1 MVGPVLPITRDTV
14 RIFIHVIAA
23 TVWVGGQLTLA
34 ALVPGLRS
42 ISPDAP
48 RAVARR
54 FNQVA
59 WVAYAVLIVTGLW
72 NIAAVDPVWDSD
84 YGHTLMTKIALVAV
98 SGLTAFLHARTTSR
112 AGLAVFG
119 AASGLSALAVIFYA
133 VQLR

>member
-1 MVGPVLPITRDTV
+1 MLPITWDTV

-34 ALVPGLRS
+34 ALVPGLRAVA
-42 ISPDAP
+42 PDAP
-48 RAVARR
+48 RVVARR

-59 WVAYAVLIVTGLW
+59 WTAYGVLIVTGLW

-84 YGHTLMTKIALVAV
+84 YGHTLMIKIGLVAV
-98 SGLTAFLHARTTSR
+98 SGLTALLHTLAKSR
-112 AGLAVFG
+112 AGLAVWG
-119 AASGLSALAVIFYA
+119 AASGLSALAVIFFA

>member
-1 MVGPVLPITRDTV
+1 MVGPVLPITWDTV

-98 SGLTAFLHARTTSR
+98 SGLTAFLHARATSR